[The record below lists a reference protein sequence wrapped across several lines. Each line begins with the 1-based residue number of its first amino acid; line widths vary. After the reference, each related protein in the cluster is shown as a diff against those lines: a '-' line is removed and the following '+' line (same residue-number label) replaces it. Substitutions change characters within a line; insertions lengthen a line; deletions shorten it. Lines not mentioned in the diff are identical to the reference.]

1 MNVIIMI
8 IPNNIYNIVFPISI
22 HSNMYFMNKEKF
34 VVGRRQE
41 GVYVKLIPFIS
52 HKAHVD
58 SNSREEDFR

>member
-1 MNVIIMI
+1 MI
-8 IPNNIYNIVFPISI
+8 IPNNIYIIVFPISI

-34 VVGRRQE
+34 VVGRRQA

-52 HKAHVD
+52 HKAQVD

>member
-1 MNVIIMI
+1 
-8 IPNNIYNIVFPISI
+8 
-22 HSNMYFMNKEKF
+22 MYFMNKEKF

>member
-1 MNVIIMI
+1 MI
-8 IPNNIYNIVFPISI
+8 IPNNIYIIVFPI
-22 HSNMYFMNKEKF
+22 YFMNKEKW
-34 VVGRRQE
+34 VVGRRQA